1 MDIKHFFEGV
11 GGVGMEVGLEG
22 ANGILVK
29 VVVLLDEGLVLLLDL
44 DHLVIAELIVVELD
58 F

>member
-1 MDIKHFFEGV
+1 
-11 GGVGMEVGLEG
+11 MEIGLEG
-22 ANGILVK
+22 ANGILVQ

>member
-1 MDIKHFFEGV
+1 VDIKHFFEGV